1 MKCFTYTIIPH
12 KTGLRLLGVAR
23 NPANGF
29 PARLL
34 ARRFLNYQL
43 RFLHPIIDK
52 RVKAILS
59 VVIVLLTAIAA
70 VITIGQF
77 VLHWWDLPFA
87 GGSTSVPPA
96 PASAPP
102 QRQRESPVPIAVPIL
117 VPTAT
122 PTVGP
127 TTTPTPVAHLNKQL
141 EEALSVSTSSAKN
154 KALLIVAQDAVLKKD
169 YWTAI
174 RAASATPYSSAQAK
188 NLGFV
193 VRCAIEDGLYDFAA
207 EAANEMKYT
216 SDRDRLKLDVIE
228 ARRRATSKVEPL
240 EGDREAMACFSQ

>member
-1 MKCFTYTIIPH
+1 M
-12 KTGLRLLGVAR
+12 
-23 NPANGF
+23 
-29 PARLL
+29 
-34 ARRFLNYQL
+34 
-43 RFLHPIIDK
+43 
-52 RVKAILS
+52 
-59 VVIVLLTAIAA
+59 VIVLLTAIAA
-70 VITIGQF
+70 VITIGQS

-141 EEALSVSTSSAKN
+141 EEALSVSKSSAKN

-207 EAANEMKYT
+207 EAANKVKYT

>member
-1 MKCFTYTIIPH
+1 
-12 KTGLRLLGVAR
+12 
-23 NPANGF
+23 
-29 PARLL
+29 
-34 ARRFLNYQL
+34 
-43 RFLHPIIDK
+43 
-52 RVKAILS
+52 

-141 EEALSVSTSSAKN
+141 EEALSVSKSSAKN

-207 EAANEMKYT
+207 EAANKVKYT

>member
-1 MKCFTYTIIPH
+1 M
-12 KTGLRLLGVAR
+12 
-23 NPANGF
+23 
-29 PARLL
+29 
-34 ARRFLNYQL
+34 
-43 RFLHPIIDK
+43 
-52 RVKAILS
+52 
-59 VVIVLLTAIAA
+59 VIVLLTAIAA

-141 EEALSVSTSSAKN
+141 EEALSVSKSSAKN

-207 EAANEMKYT
+207 EAANKVKYT

>member
-1 MKCFTYTIIPH
+1 M
-12 KTGLRLLGVAR
+12 
-23 NPANGF
+23 
-29 PARLL
+29 
-34 ARRFLNYQL
+34 
-43 RFLHPIIDK
+43 
-52 RVKAILS
+52 
-59 VVIVLLTAIAA
+59 VIVLLTAIAA

-207 EAANEMKYT
+207 EAANKVKYT

>member
-1 MKCFTYTIIPH
+1 M
-12 KTGLRLLGVAR
+12 
-23 NPANGF
+23 
-29 PARLL
+29 
-34 ARRFLNYQL
+34 
-43 RFLHPIIDK
+43 
-52 RVKAILS
+52 KAILS

-141 EEALSVSTSSAKN
+141 EEALSVSKSSAKN

-207 EAANEMKYT
+207 EAANKVKYI
-216 SDRDRLKLDVIE
+216 SDRDRL
-228 ARRRATSKVEPL
+228 SPNPPKV
-240 EGDREAMACFSQ
+240 

>member
-1 MKCFTYTIIPH
+1 M
-12 KTGLRLLGVAR
+12 
-23 NPANGF
+23 
-29 PARLL
+29 
-34 ARRFLNYQL
+34 
-43 RFLHPIIDK
+43 
-52 RVKAILS
+52 
-59 VVIVLLTAIAA
+59 VIVLLTAIAA

-102 QRQRESPVPIAVPIL
+102 QRQRESPVPI
-117 VPTAT
+117 
-122 PTVGP
+122 VGL
-127 TTTPTPVAHLNKQL
+127 TTTPTHVAHLNKQL
-141 EEALSVSTSSAKN
+141 EEALSVSKSSAKN

-174 RAASATPYSSAQAK
+174 RAASATPSSSAQAK

-207 EAANEMKYT
+207 EAANKVKYT

>member
-1 MKCFTYTIIPH
+1 M
-12 KTGLRLLGVAR
+12 
-23 NPANGF
+23 
-29 PARLL
+29 
-34 ARRFLNYQL
+34 
-43 RFLHPIIDK
+43 
-52 RVKAILS
+52 
-59 VVIVLLTAIAA
+59 VIVLLTAIAA

-141 EEALSVSTSSAKN
+141 EEALSVSKSSAKN

-207 EAANEMKYT
+207 EAANKVKYT

-228 ARRRATSKVEPL
+228 ARRRATSKAEPL

>member
-1 MKCFTYTIIPH
+1 M
-12 KTGLRLLGVAR
+12 
-23 NPANGF
+23 
-29 PARLL
+29 
-34 ARRFLNYQL
+34 
-43 RFLHPIIDK
+43 
-52 RVKAILS
+52 
-59 VVIVLLTAIAA
+59 VIVLLTAIAA

-102 QRQRESPVPIAVPIL
+102 QRQRESPVPI
-117 VPTAT
+117 
-122 PTVGP
+122 VGP

-141 EEALSVSTSSAKN
+141 EEALSVSRSSAKN

-207 EAANEMKYT
+207 EAANKVKYT

-228 ARRRATSKVEPL
+228 ARRRATSKAEPL